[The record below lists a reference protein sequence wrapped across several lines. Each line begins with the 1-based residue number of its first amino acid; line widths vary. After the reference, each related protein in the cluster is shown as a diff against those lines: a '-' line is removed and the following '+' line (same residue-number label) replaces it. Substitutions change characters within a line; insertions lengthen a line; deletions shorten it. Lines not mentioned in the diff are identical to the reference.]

1 MAQLDLYRVFRQVA
15 HSGSF
20 SAAAR
25 ELYISQPAVSQAIA
39 QLEQGLGHPL
49 LIRGRRGIRLTPEG
63 EMLLGYVDAGLDM
76 LAAGEEKLLRLEQLQ
91 EGELSIGASD
101 AVSAHY
107 LLPLLARFKASYPG
121 VRLQVWN
128 RTTQQAL
135 HLLRSGRVDMAF
147 VNLPCQQEDLE
158 IRECTAVHDVF
169 VASPASARFAPL
181 SRTAL
186 TPEELARQPL
196 VMLER
201 QSLSRVYVDD
211 FFLSQGV
218 KLVPEIELGA
228 HDLLLEFAQ
237 VGLGVACVIQEFSR
251 RPLESG
257 ALFQLPLVVPVP
269 VRGVGL
275 CTVKNHPV
283 SAASRRFAQLVMEES
298 SRKMGAARED

>member
-20 SAAAR
+20 SAAAKQ
-25 ELYISQPAVSQAIA
+25 LYISQPAVSQAIA
-39 QLEQGLGHPL
+39 QLEQGLGQAL
-49 LIRGRRGIRLTPEG
+49 LIRGRRGIQLTPEG

-76 LAAGEEKLLRLEQLQ
+76 LAAGEERLSRLEQLQ
-91 EGELSIGASD
+91 EGELSIAASD

-107 LLPLLARFKASYPG
+107 LLPILARFKAAYPG

-147 VNLPCQQEDLE
+147 VNLPCKGEDLE
-158 IRECTAVHDVF
+158 IWECMTVHDVF
-169 VASPASARFAPL
+169 VASPSSARFGRL
-181 SRTAL
+181 IHTAL

-228 HDLLLEFAQ
+228 HDLMLQFAQ
-237 VGLGVACVIQEFSR
+237 VGLGIACVIQEFSR
-251 RPLESG
+251 GPLESG

-269 VRGVGL
+269 ARGVGS
-275 CTVKNHPV
+275 CTLKNHPV
-283 SAASRRFAQLVMEES
+283 SAAARRFAQMVEEEN
-298 SRKMGAARED
+298 REV